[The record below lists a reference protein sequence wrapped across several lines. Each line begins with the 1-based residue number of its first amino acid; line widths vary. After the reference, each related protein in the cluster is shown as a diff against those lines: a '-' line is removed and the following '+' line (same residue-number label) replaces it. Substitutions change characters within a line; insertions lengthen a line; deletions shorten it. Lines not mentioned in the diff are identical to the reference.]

1 MSEKSSKHRFKK
13 VAILGMGYVGVPL
26 ALEFLKGGLEV
37 WGIDKDQDKIS
48 KLKTGTSY
56 LDDITNED
64 IKKARKTHKFHF
76 TTDYSVLR
84 EVDAVCICVPTP
96 LTKLQEPDLSY
107 VIEAVDNLAPYLHK
121 GMLISLEST
130 TYPGTTE
137 EVVLPRLTKEGMT
150 IGKDFYLA
158 FSPERYDPGNK
169 KFGIRNTPK
178 IVGGITPECTK
189 RATELYKHAVDIVIP
204 VSNARTAEMVKL
216 LENTFRAVNIALVN
230 EMAMICERLNIDVWE
245 VIDSAKTKP
254 FGFMPFY
261 PGPGLGGHCIPVD
274 PLYLSWKMKTLNYE
288 PRFIELARSINSSM
302 PRYIVE
308 KVGDILNKQGKT
320 IRGSKI
326 LILGVT
332 YKKDI
337 SDVRESPALDII
349 SFLMNK
355 GAQVEYY
362 DPYINTLTI
371 GGQTLTTHPI
381 NEKGLKDF
389 DLVIIVTDHSSFNIN
404 WIVKESQLIFDTRN
418 ATKSVPSEYRYKI
431 FKL

>member
-1 MSEKSSKHRFKK
+1 MGQRKFEM
-13 VAILGMGYVGVPL
+13 VAVLGMGYVGVPL
-26 ALEFLKGGLEV
+26 AIEFLKGGLEV
-37 WGIDKDQDKIS
+37 WGIDKDPNRIS
-48 KLKTGTSY
+48 LLKCGKSY
-56 LDDITNED
+56 LNDIKNED
-64 IKKARKTHKFHF
+64 IEDAIKTGKFHL
-76 TTDYSVLR
+76 TTDYTVLSD
-84 EVDAVCICVPTP
+84 VDAVCICVPTP

-107 VIEAVDNLAPYLHK
+107 VIEAVDNLTPYLHK
-121 GMLISLEST
+121 DMLVSLEST

-137 EVVLPRLTKEGMT
+137 DVVLPKLTKKGM
-150 IGKDFYLA
+150 GVGQDFYLV

-189 RATELYKHAVDIVIP
+189 QGVELYKHAVDTVIP

-230 EMAMICERLNIDVWE
+230 EMAMICERLNIDIWE

-274 PLYLSWKMKTLNYE
+274 PIYLSWKMKTLNYE
-288 PRFIELARSINSSM
+288 ARFIELARSINSSM

-308 KVGDILNKQGKT
+308 KVGDILNKYGKT
-320 IRGSKI
+320 IKGSKI

-337 SDVRESPALDII
+337 SDIRESPAIDII
-349 SFLMNK
+349 TMLINK
-355 GAQVEYY
+355 GAEVEYH
-362 DPYINTLTI
+362 DPYISTLHLGEI
-371 GGQTLTTHPI
+371 VKASYPI
-381 NEKGLKDF
+381 KEMGLNNF
-389 DLVIIVTDHSSFNIN
+389 DLAIIVTDHSSFDLN
-404 WIVKESQLIFDTRN
+404 WIVSESKLVFDTRN
-418 ATKSVPSEYRYKI
+418 ATKEIYNKFREKI
-431 FKL
+431 VKL